1 MLSNLDLMA
10 LQAETLFRHDA
21 AGRLVAVNEPGD
33 LPAPRLFV
41 GRTTAGNLWRF
52 RHDLPPAL
60 VRDLARALAAAPPA
74 TDLREP
80 PAAFDRLRDLLE
92 AQAPVESVW
101 MGPAWHFPE
110 SPMPAGDAVPLTSTE
125 GLTLE
130 SRFAWL
136 AAEVADVQP
145 CLAVIRDGTVVSVCF
160 SARTSP
166 RAAEAGVET
175 LAAHRGRGYAT
186 AAVAAW
192 AAAVR
197 AAGRVPLYSTS
208 WDNRASQGVAARLG
222 LVLYGADLH
231 FS

>member
-1 MLSNLDLMA
+1 MPSNLDLMA

-41 GRTTAGNLWRF
+41 GRTTEGNLWRF
-52 RHDLPPAL
+52 RRDLPPAL
-60 VRDLARALAAAPPA
+60 VRDLERALAAEPQTA
-74 TDLREP
+74 DLREP

-92 AQAPVESVW
+92 AHAPAERVW

-110 SPMPAGDAVPLTSTE
+110 EPLPASDAVPLTTTD

-130 SRFAWL
+130 SPFAWL
-136 AAEVADVQP
+136 AAEVGDVQP
-145 CLAVIRDGTVVSVCF
+145 CLAVIREGTVVSVCF

-175 LAAHRGRGYAT
+175 LEAQRGRGYAA
-186 AAVAAW
+186 AAVVAW

-197 AAGRVPLYSTS
+197 AAGRLPLYSTS
-208 WDNRASQGVAARLG
+208 WDNRASQGVATRLG